1 MEWLDKLNKSI
12 EYIED
17 NLDGEINY
25 EEAAK
30 LACCS
35 CYHYQR
41 MFSYIAGVTLSEYIR
56 NRRMTKAA
64 IDLQNGEKVM
74 DVSLKYGYESPT
86 SFNRAFKKVHEVS
99 PSMAQKKGTFLKSYS
114 PISFKLTIKGV
125 EEMEYRIEKKEAFRV
140 VGVQRE
146 LTNDFEENSIKVP
159 QLWKESLENGKLSE
173 IMALMVENNA
183 GAPGVLGLNAC
194 NGEEKDWKYY
204 IAVSTDKP
212 ISKGMYEYTV
222 PASTWAI
229 FKGQGNMPQ
238 AIQDVEKRVLTEW
251 LPTSGYEFDQ
261 CINIEVYL
269 DDKKEDSNFEVW
281 LSIKNK

>member
-56 NRRMTKAA
+56 NRRKTKAA

-125 EEMEYRIEKKEAFRV
+125 EEMKYRIEKKEAFRV

-146 LTNDFEENSIKVP
+146 LTNDFEEYSIKVP
-159 QLWKESLENGKLSE
+159 QLWKESLEYGKLSE
-173 IMALMVENNA
+173 ILALMDENNA

>member
-86 SFNRAFKKVHEVS
+86 FFNRAFKKVHEVS

-125 EEMEYRIEKKEAFRV
+125 EEMKYRIEKKEAFRV

-173 IMALMVENNA
+173 IMALMDENNA

-204 IAVSTDKP
+204 IEVSTDKP

>member
-86 SFNRAFKKVHEVS
+86 FFNRAFKKVHEVS

-125 EEMEYRIEKKEAFRV
+125 EEMKYRIEKKEAFRV

-173 IMALMVENNA
+173 IIALMDENNA

>member
-99 PSMAQKKGTFLKSYS
+99 PFMAQKKGTFLKSYS

-125 EEMEYRIEKKEAFRV
+125 EEMKYRIEKKEAFRV

-173 IMALMVENNA
+173 IMALMDENNA

>member
-173 IMALMVENNA
+173 IIALMDENNA

>member
-173 IMALMVENNA
+173 IMALMDENNA

>member
-173 IMALMVENNA
+173 IMALMDENNA

-194 NGEEKDWKYY
+194 NGE
-204 IAVSTDKP
+204 
-212 ISKGMYEYTV
+212 
-222 PASTWAI
+222 
-229 FKGQGNMPQ
+229 
-238 AIQDVEKRVLTEW
+238 EKRVLTEW

-281 LSIKNK
+281 LSIKNQ

>member
-173 IMALMVENNA
+173 IMALMDENNA

-269 DDKKEDSNFEVW
+269 DDKKEDSNFVVW

>member
-173 IMALMVENNA
+173 IMALMDENNA

-212 ISKGMYEYTV
+212 ILKGMYEYTV

>member
-173 IMALMVENNA
+173 IMALMDENNA

-269 DDKKEDSNFEVW
+269 DDKKEDSHFEVW